1 MPTLR
6 IEHQIVDFAMWRRAF
21 DGFAEARAKAGVLG
35 HRIMRPV
42 DDERYVTVDLDFP
55 TAEAA
60 EAFLRFL
67 RTTVWSDP
75 QRAPALVGAPHARI
89 FETADG

>member
-6 IEHQIVDFAMWRRAF
+6 IEHQIADFAVWRRAF
-21 DGFAEARAKAGVLG
+21 DGFAEARSRAGVLG
-35 HRIMRPV
+35 HRVMRPL
-42 DDERYVTVDLDFP
+42 DDEHAVAIDLDFP

-60 EAFLRFL
+60 EAFERFL

-75 QRAPALVGAPHARI
+75 QRAPALVGSPTTRI
-89 FETADG
+89 FDTADG